1 MATDYGTDTSCLT
14 SLRTGRLVS
23 GVRLVAEAAY
33 RRITTPRGQLQGGE
47 DEANYGIDLADL
59 IGSVATTAD
68 AAALPGRIENELLK
82 DERIESVD
90 VDVASTKSGPAV
102 SWSVTIEAQ
111 TSEGPFSLVLAVS
124 DVTVELLGLTTGS

>member
-33 RRITTPRGQLQGGE
+33 RRVTTPRGMLQGGE

-59 IGSVATTAD
+59 IGSVVTTAD

-90 VDVASTKSGPAV
+90 VTVTSSVVGPST
-102 SWSVTIEAQ
+102 SWQVTIEAQ